1 MSKFPIKISP
11 CPIIETNIEIRFI
24 PNFPPDAVI
33 GVIYSTLSRKGK
45 CSLIQRNVMQL
56 PSIVRMEDNRLK
68 YQPTHTISTSECLV
82 HVGPFVAII
91 QPSGKDYPGWG
102 KYREIIDDII
112 SLFRQINLVKQI
124 DSIGL
129 KYINFFEFDIF
140 DQINVSIKG
149 LPTPLHSTVF
159 RTELKNDKFV
169 NILQITNGIHVK
181 NPFFEKDGSLI
192 DITTAI
198 LANQGL
204 TMENIMTRIEDAK
217 NGEKELFFSLLK
229 KDYLNTLSPEYE

>member
-1 MSKFPIKISP
+1 M
-11 CPIIETNIEIRFI
+11 
-24 PNFPPDAVI
+24 
-33 GVIYSTLSRKGK
+33 
-45 CSLIQRNVMQL
+45 
-56 PSIVRMEDNRLK
+56 
-68 YQPTHTISTSECLV
+68 
-82 HVGPFVAII
+82 
-91 QPSGKDYPGWG
+91 
-102 KYREIIDDII
+102 
-112 SLFRQINLVKQI
+112 
-124 DSIGL
+124 
-129 KYINFFEFDIF
+129 
-140 DQINVSIKG
+140 
-149 LPTPLHSTVF
+149 
-159 RTELKNDKFV
+159 KNDKFV